1 MQTVFDLRSGG
12 RNGQV
17 SGRVER
23 RGGHCVKAGHGGFRD
38 NDAELGDAG
47 RAGGPV
53 ERDPQVAAIA
63 EVVDVD
69 HIGERCGRQTI
80 LGSVRIAAAWGGGQ
94 GEGDQESLLGQSA
107 ACRASVVDRGAAAYG
122 RRSSSEERREAA
134 VADGEPL
141 KKVMDRS
148 VGHVNGHVGRGC
160 PGDAARKAGSEIGSR
175 AGAHSVER
183 SPSLR

>member
-1 MQTVFDLRSGG
+1 VSTVSRVQTVFDLRSGG

-69 HIGERCGRQTI
+69 HIGERCGRQPTSS
-80 LGSVRIAAAWGGGQ
+80 GPF
-94 GEGDQESLLGQSA
+94 ESLLH
-107 ACRASVVDRGAAAYG
+107 V
-122 RRSSSEERREAA
+122 AA
-134 VADGEPL
+134 VRARGI
-141 KKVMDRS
+141 R
-148 VGHVNGHVGRGC
+148 NRFRTVGRVSCLRGGPGC
-160 PGDAARKAGSEIGSR
+160 RR
-175 AGAHSVER
+175 
-183 SPSLR
+183 LRTTVFQ